1 MKDNYRNG
9 SYSKNLRSNLGE
21 IELQIPR
28 DRNSEFKPTIVPKY
42 QYDISKIESQIIGL
56 YSKGILTRV
65 ISQTLKEM
73 YGVEV
78 DATFVSRVT
87 DKIIPHITEWRNR
100 PLEKT
105 YAMVFIDG
113 IRLKLQK
120 KINLLKSQF
129 T

>member
-1 MKDNYRNG
+1 MWAWKTIKDSYRNG

-21 IELQIPR
+21 IKLQIPR

-56 YSKGILTRV
+56 YSKRISTRY

-78 DATFVSRVT
+78 NATFVSRVT

-100 PLEKT
+100 PLK
-105 YAMVFIDG
+105 
-113 IRLKLQK
+113 KLMPWF
-120 KINLLKSQF
+120 LLME
-129 T
+129 